1 MPKRSDA
8 PVALITGAG
17 RGIGKA
23 IAQKLAE
30 DGYTVALIARTTS
43 EINELKKELLA
54 QGRHAFAYAC
64 DVTSSLDVDLLEQK
78 IAKDAGIVSVLINN
92 AGVAPSEKLENT
104 GDDLWHKT
112 IATNLT
118 GPFYLSRAFVP
129 AMKKRGGG
137 QIINIASTA
146 AMEGFAYTAAYTAS
160 KHGVLGLTRALAKEL
175 ERSNIK
181 VNAVCPGFVRTS
193 IVHESIKNITAKTG
207 KSSEE
212 AEQDLAKFNKEGR
225 LIEPE
230 EIAETVARMLQNGS
244 YTGKAV
250 DTYGLFLD

>member
-1 MPKRSDA
+1 MAKRSEA

-23 IAQKLAE
+23 IAKKLAE
-30 DGYTVALIARTTS
+30 DGYTVVLIARTTT
-43 EINELKKELLA
+43 EINDVKKELA
-54 QGRHAFAYAC
+54 AEGREAFAYAC

-78 IAKDAGIVSVLINN
+78 IVKDAGVVSVLINN

-104 GDDLWHKT
+104 TDDLWHKT

-118 GPFYLSRAFVP
+118 GPFYLSRAFTP
-129 AMKKRGGG
+129 GMKKLGKG
-137 QIINIASTA
+137 QIVNIASTA

-160 KHGVLGLTRALAKEL
+160 KHGVLGLTRALAREL
-175 ERSNIK
+175 ERNNIK

-193 IVHESIKNITAKTG
+193 IVHESIRNITIKTG

-230 EIAETVARMLQNGS
+230 EIAETVSTMLRTAS

-250 DTYGLFLD
+250 DTHGVLLD